1 VKAIWQKCLE
11 TVYLTRGMEDGVVEQ
26 EYKVLLVEDDE
37 DDYTLVS
44 HFLREIK
51 SPKFEL
57 TWVRTSEEA
66 VAQMCRN
73 AHDIVLIDYRLGDQ
87 SGVQLLAEAK
97 ERGMRIPAV
106 LLTGF
111 GNHTVDLRAMA
122 AGAADYLEKSQVTP
136 ALLERSIRYTVEN
149 ARVNRMLHELS
160 RKLLSAQEDERK
172 YLSKELHDSI
182 GASLTAI
189 KLTLDRKLQT
199 MKNGKNTEEILIE
212 DIISM
217 VQRIIG
223 ETKRMQQALRPP
235 VIDDLG
241 ILTAVRSLCR
251 EFQRANASISI
262 QPIFHA
268 EEQKIP
274 EELKIV
280 VYRISQE
287 ALNNILKHSRADKVS
302 VTVSMNKDDL
312 ELLIED
318 NGSGFD
324 AREVFGEARGMG
336 LASMKERAE
345 YSGGIFALTS
355 TQGKGTTI
363 RVSWPPE
370 HILSCEPPFF
380 TSARGSG
387 G

>member
-1 VKAIWQKCLE
+1 
-11 TVYLTRGMEDGVVEQ
+11 MEDSVVEQ

-37 DDYTLVS
+37 DDYTLVN

-57 TWVRTSEEA
+57 TWVKTSDEA

-111 GNHTVDLRAMA
+111 GNRSVDLRAMA
-122 AGAADYLEKSQVTP
+122 AGAADFLEKSQVTP

-172 YLSKELHDSI
+172 YLAKELHDGI

-199 MKNGKNTEEILIE
+199 MKNGKNAEEILIE

-235 VIDDLG
+235 VLDDLG
-241 ILTAVRSLCR
+241 IMTAVRSLCR
-251 EFQRANASISI
+251 EFQRANPSINI

-274 EELKIV
+274 EDLKIV

-287 ALNNILKHSRADKVS
+287 ALNNIIKHSRADKASVIVS
-302 VTVSMNKDDL
+302 LDKDDL

-324 AREVFGEARGMG
+324 VRQVLDKPQGMG

-355 TQGKGTTI
+355 SQDKGTMI
-363 RVSWPPE
+363 RVSWPSE
-370 HILSCEPPFF
+370 HILSCESPFS
-380 TSARGSG
+380 TSARGTG